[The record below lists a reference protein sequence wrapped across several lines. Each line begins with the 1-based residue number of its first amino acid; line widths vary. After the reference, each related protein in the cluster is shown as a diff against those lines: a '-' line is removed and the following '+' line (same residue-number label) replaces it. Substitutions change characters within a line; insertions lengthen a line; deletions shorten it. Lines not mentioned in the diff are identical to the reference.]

1 MMIFKNFNLKYILW
15 NRKLGEYGLDD
26 TNNFEKIISARKNEQ
41 NDFIEAS
48 FMQQFEELKGLKEK
62 VESILK

>member
-1 MMIFKNFNLKYILW
+1 MMFKNFNLKYILW
-15 NRKLGEYGLDD
+15 NRKLVEYGLDD

-41 NDFIEAS
+41 NDFSVAS

-62 VESILK
+62 VENILK